1 MSSAFEI
8 LRPVQIQQLNCEKGV
23 FMKNM
28 LLFHVGTES
37 YAIDLTL
44 VRSIQSV
51 KHITDG
57 GTQGGTPLSQMQED
71 KQTAIYDLISFFEN
85 ETVERD
91 HETEKTIMVED
102 EGLPMG
108 LVVSRVDDVISVD
121 REGLQPLSPIFRKMA
136 ASCFPQVLKHENRL
150 ILLLAPV
157 GITKVLRTE
166 TNFDVKPP
174 AVDDVDL
181 DIFPEAINTPD
192 IDDALQ
198 YDSASF
204 LKNLLQTD
212 REF

>member
-1 MSSAFEI
+1 
-8 LRPVQIQQLNCEKGV
+8 
-23 FMKNM
+23 MKNM
-28 LLFHVGTES
+28 LLFQVGISS
-37 YAIDLTL
+37 YAIDLML

-57 GTQGGTPLSQMQED
+57 GTNGGIPFGQLQDE

-85 ETVERD
+85 ETVDRD
-91 HETEKTIMVED
+91 YETEKMIMAED
-102 EGLPMG
+102 EGLSMG
-108 LVVSRVDDVISVD
+108 LIVSRVDNVILVD
-121 REGLQPLSPIFRKMA
+121 REIFQPLSPIFRKLA
-136 ASCFPQVLKHENRL
+136 ASCFPQVLKHEDRL

-157 GITKVLRTE
+157 GIIKVLQTE

-174 AVDDVDL
+174 TTGDVVL
-181 DIFPEAINTPD
+181 DILPEAIDTTD

-204 LKNLLQTD
+204 LKNLLQID